1 MSAPPQPSPSRRHD
15 LDWIRVGAFGLLIL
29 YHVGLVYGFYD
40 WHIRSVHRFDWMRE
54 GVLITN
60 PWRLALLFLVS
71 GAALRFM
78 TARRT
83 PKQVMR
89 ARLERLVPPLVFG
102 VLILVTLQSWV
113 EAMDKAGWADGYLAW
128 LGREFSVPGI
138 LDGVPVNHLWFV
150 IYIAVYSAAVVALMN
165 RPDWIARAETFLE
178 THLSGWR
185 LLVWPVVYLATIR
198 ILLFP
203 IFGLTNNLTWDWY
216 NHFLSGGAFL
226 FGYLIVG
233 RETIW
238 RDLERFR
245 WVGVGVAV
253 VALPIMMLQ
262 VAHPGGGAFLGAPRN
277 LVIAIDQWAVISA
290 VLGFGSRHLRHA
302 GGPTLRY
309 LTDAVFTCYLAHQT
323 ILVGSVWLIRPYEL
337 PPALEALILATVT
350 LGGSLLVYEVVRHIR
365 FLRPIWGLKPL
376 SPHERAGAAPQPSTT
391 GHLKRR
397 RLLLLGVVAPV
408 VALFAVLVA
417 SAAYPGF
424 DNARQYLSELGGET
438 ARLPLIFNAGVFVAG
453 ALTIAT
459 GVGFG
464 LAVLALT
471 GQRLTAVFTGL
482 LFALAGVGLMGS
494 VLYPWPDPRHMVI
507 NLGLGIQLAP
517 LLLLWGLPRRELPR
531 LSLFLGGVFVLMAFL
546 TLCTK
551 HLIWPGM
558 VNPANVGWWERAYAV
573 VLVGWVG
580 VAAWV
585 LERRLRPTDG
595 AERPDASG

>member
-1 MSAPPQPSPSRRHD
+1 MTAPTPPSALRRHD

-102 VLILVTLQSWV
+102 VLILVTIQSWI
-113 EAMDKAGWADGYLAW
+113 EAMDKAGWTAGYLAW
-128 LGREFSVPGI
+128 LGREFSLTGL

-150 IYIAVYSAAVVALMN
+150 LYIAVYSAAVVALMN
-165 RPDWIARAETFLE
+165 RPAWIERAGDWLE
-178 THLSGWR
+178 RHLSGPG
-185 LLVWPVVYLATIR
+185 LLIWPVVYLAVIR

-203 IFGLTNNLTWDWY
+203 LFGQTNNLTWDWY
-216 NHFLSGGAFL
+216 NHFLSFGAFL
-226 FGYLIVG
+226 FGYLVVP
-233 RETIW
+233 REGVW
-238 RDLERFR
+238 RALERYR

-253 VALPIMMLQ
+253 AALPLMMLQ
-262 VAHPGGGAFLGAPRN
+262 VAHPGGGAFWGAPRN

-290 VLGFGSRHLRHA
+290 VLGFGSLHLRRA
-302 GGPTLRY
+302 GGPVLRY

-323 ILVGSVWLIRPYEL
+323 ILVVAVWLIRPAGL
-337 PPALEALILATVT
+337 PAALEALCLAVVT
-350 LGGSLLVYEVVRHIR
+350 LGGSLLIYEVVRHIPL
-365 FLRPIWGLKPL
+365 LRPIWGLKPL
-376 SPHERAGAAPQPSTT
+376 APGDRAAGEPQASTT

-397 RLLLLGVVAPV
+397 RLLALGMLAPLLALLTVA
-408 VALFAVLVA
+408 VAAL
-417 SAAYPGF
+417 AYPGF
-424 DNARQYLSELGGET
+424 DNSRQYLSELGGAT
-438 ARLPLIFNAGVFVAG
+438 ARAPLIFNAGVFVAG
-453 ALTIAT
+453 LMTALAGI
-459 GVGFG
+459 GFG
-464 LAVLALT
+464 LAVLGLT
-471 GQRLTAVFTGL
+471 GARLAAVFTAV
-482 LFALAGVGLMGS
+482 LFGLAGAGLMGS
-494 VLYPWPDPRHMVI
+494 ALFPWPDPRHMII

-531 LSLFLGGVFVLMAFL
+531 LSLFLAGVFVLMAFL

-551 HLIWPGM
+551 HVLWPGM
-558 VNPANVGWWERAYAV
+558 VNDANVGWWERGYAI
-573 VLVGWVG
+573 VLVGWVA

-585 LERRLRPTDG
+585 LERRLRPETHG
-595 AERPDASG
+595 RPDASG